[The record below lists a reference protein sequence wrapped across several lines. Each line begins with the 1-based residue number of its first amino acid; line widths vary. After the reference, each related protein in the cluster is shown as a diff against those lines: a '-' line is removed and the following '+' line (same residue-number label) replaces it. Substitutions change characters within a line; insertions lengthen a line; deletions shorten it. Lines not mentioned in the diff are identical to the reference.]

1 MEEIFNNQSLDNN
14 TLLNLKFK
22 FSMSERFI
30 HAKNEENKYFQF
42 QTPFLK
48 VLKPIYLTY
57 NKKKSISKKYLILET
72 THEDDFNN
80 EIEDFIYTIN
90 KIHEV
95 SQENIKEKSLTW
107 FKTEFDDIGLDMKV
121 KRPIDQQKNSE
132 FIKICLPSNNN
143 ELEEKVSK
151 LNKGDYI
158 LCNLQFKG
166 LKVSSESIIEEIELV
181 DFVTQNDFDDYQK
194 EEYIDNLLTEDVGDL
209 DIPVGYEKLVINNN
223 TTDVFIYEEKKDI
236 ENQNTIEVKEEA
248 IQEHAMQEHA
258 MQEHATEVKED
269 MQEKA
274 TEVKEDMQEQ
284 IKENDI
290 EVKEKEV
297 IEENDIE
304 NIKHIE
310 IKKANSEKTT
320 DSKKINKKSTYVR
333 KISKKLIFT

>member
-1 MEEIFNNQSLDNN
+1 MEEIFNNLDNQSLDDN
-14 TLLNLKFK
+14 TLINLKFK

-72 THEDDFNN
+72 THEIDFNN
-80 EIEDFIYTIN
+80 EIDDFIYTIN

-132 FIKICLPSNNN
+132 FIKICLPNNN
-143 ELEEKVSK
+143 SELEEKVSK

-166 LKVSSESIIEEIELV
+166 LKVSSESIVEEIELIN
-181 DFVTQNDFDDYQK
+181 FVTQNDFDDYQK
-194 EEYIDNLLTEDVGDL
+194 EEYIDNLLTEDVADVVDL
-209 DIPVGYEKLVINNN
+209 NIENLIEEIVVEKPSVSNDFKKLTEEIPDGYEKLVLNNN
-223 TTDVFIYEEKKDI
+223 TTDVIVYEEKKEVE
-236 ENQNTIEVKEEA
+236 EN
-248 IQEHAMQEHA
+248 
-258 MQEHATEVKED
+258 
-269 MQEKA
+269 
-274 TEVKEDMQEQ
+274 
-284 IKENDI
+284 
-290 EVKEKEV
+290 
-297 IEENDIE
+297 IEENIETNNGE

-310 IKKANSEKTT
+310 IKKVISNKNK
-320 DSKKINKKSTYVR
+320 DPKKINKKLNYVR
-333 KISKKLIFT
+333 KISKKIIFT

>member
-72 THEDDFNN
+72 THEIDFNN
-80 EIEDFIYTIN
+80 EIDDFIYTIN

-95 SQENIKEKSLTW
+95 SQENIKEKSLIW

-132 FIKICLPSNNN
+132 FIKICLPSNNS

-166 LKVSSESIIEEIELV
+166 LKVSAESIVEEVELV
-181 DFVTQNDFDDYQK
+181 DFVTQLDFDDYQK

-209 DIPVGYEKLVINNN
+209 NIPDGYEKLVLNNN
-223 TTDVFIYEEKKDI
+223 TTDVIIYEEKKEQEENKI
-236 ENQNTIEVKEEA
+236 EGQEELEENKIEGQEEP
-248 IQEHAMQEHA
+248 E
-258 MQEHATEVKED
+258 
-269 MQEKA
+269 
-274 TEVKEDMQEQ
+274 
-284 IKENDI
+284 EN
-290 EVKEKEV
+290 K
-297 IEENDIE
+297 IEEIEEPEENKIEEPEENKIEETNIEIDE

-310 IKKANSEKTT
+310 IKKVNSKKTT
-320 DSKKINKKSTYVR
+320 DSKKINKKSNYVR
-333 KISKKLIFT
+333 KISKKIIFT